1 MPGVCGEAGVERFT
15 VAPCAQAHREGALSR
30 AGHAVPFSD
39 ALSRSGCPQVSVP
52 HALVQM

>member
-15 VAPCAQAHREGALSR
+15 VAPCAQTHREGALSR

-52 HALVQM
+52 HTLVQM